1 MLDQIAG
8 GLLGQLGGQ
17 GQQAQLAQAV
27 MSMVQSKGGLS
38 GLLQQFQSAGLQQQV
53 ASWVGTGK
61 NLPISPDQIS
71 QVLGNDALAGMAQK
85 LGMNAQQVSG
95 GLADVL
101 PQVVDK
107 LTPNGAIDENS
118 IAQQIGGLLQ
128 KFGAR

>member
-17 GQQAQLAQAV
+17 GQQGQLAQVV

-71 QVLGNDALAGMAQK
+71 QVLGKDALAGMAQK
-85 LGMNAQQVSG
+85 LGMNTQQVSG
-95 GLADVL
+95 GLAEVL

-107 LTPNGAIDENS
+107 LTPNGAIDESS